1 MSDSALVKRAK
12 RTAAST
18 ECGAE
23 LLAFLQRPEI
33 TRKLTAAARAGTPPA
48 GAISG
53 DLLANFQPAIHK
65 PEVKRRV
72 GLFIAA
78 VLEDLGFRVSQSN
91 VRLKDG
97 LFTSGA
103 CYAERSP
110 VADPID
116 WVARVAA
123 ILSEDEACRMMSLL
137 LTRFP
142 HRWHSR

>member
-1 MSDSALVKRAK
+1 MSDSALVRRAK

-18 ECGAE
+18 ECGAQ

-33 TRKLTAAARAGTPPA
+33 KKKLAAAARAGTPPA

-53 DLLANFQPAIHK
+53 DLLANFEPVIHK

-78 VLEDLGFRVSQSN
+78 VLEDLGFRVAQSN
-91 VRLKDG
+91 VRLKDK
-97 LFTSGA
+97 LFTCGS
-103 CYAERSP
+103 CYAEHFAAPAHP
-110 VADPID
+110 VDL
-116 WVARVAA
+116 VARLAA
-123 ILSEDEACRMMSLL
+123 TLTEDEARRMVQLL

-142 HRWHSR
+142 KHTR

>member
-18 ECGAE
+18 ECGD

-53 DLLANFQPAIHK
+53 DLLATFEPAIHK

-78 VLEDLGFRVSQSN
+78 VLEEFGFRVAKAN
-91 VRLKDG
+91 VRMKNS
-97 LFTSGA
+97 LFSSGA
-103 CYAERSP
+103 VYAERP
-110 VADPID
+110 AAGADLVD
-116 WVARVAA
+116 LVARLAEA
-123 ILSEDEACRMMSLL
+123 FTEDEARRMVRLL

-142 HRWHSR
+142 EHTR

>member
-1 MSDSALVKRAK
+1 LVKRAK

-48 GAISG
+48 GAISE
-53 DLLANFQPAIHK
+53 DLLANFKPAIHK
-65 PEVKRRV
+65 PEVKRRI

-78 VLEDLGFRVSQSN
+78 VLEDLGFRVAQSN
-91 VRLKDG
+91 VRMKDG

-103 CYAERSP
+103 CYAERSAA
-110 VADPID
+110 ADPVD
-116 WVARVAA
+116 LVARLAA
-123 ILSEDEACRMMSLL
+123 TLTEDEARRMVRLL

-142 HRWHSR
+142 EHTR

>member
-18 ECGAE
+18 ERGAE

-33 TRKLTAAARAGTPPA
+33 TKKLTAAARAGTPPA

-53 DLLANFQPAIHK
+53 DLLANFEPAIHK
-65 PEVKRRV
+65 SEVKRRV

-91 VRLKDG
+91 VRMKNS
-97 LFTSGA
+97 LFGSGA
-103 CYAERSP
+103 VYAERSAAG
-110 VADPID
+110 ADPVD
-116 WVARVAA
+116 LVARLAEA
-123 ILSEDEACRMMSLL
+123 FTEDEARRMVRLL

-142 HRWHSR
+142 EHTR

>member
-18 ECGAE
+18 ERGAE

-33 TRKLTAAARAGTPPA
+33 TRKLMAAARAGTPPA

-53 DLLANFQPAIHK
+53 DLLANFEPSIHK

-78 VLEDLGFRVSQSN
+78 VLEDRGFRVAQSN
-91 VRLKDG
+91 VRMKDG

-103 CYAERSP
+103 CYAARTAAG
-110 VADPID
+110 ADPVD
-116 WVARVAA
+116 LMARLAEA
-123 ILSEDEACRMMSLL
+123 FTEDEARRMVRLL

-142 HRWHSR
+142 EHTRR